1 MNYILETKR
10 LVLRELTV
18 EDADFI
24 LQLLNEP
31 AYILF
36 IGDRGVRTPAEARAY
51 IEKNIRLS
59 YKKNGF
65 GLYLVEMKDDAT
77 PLGATPLGI
86 CGLINRDSLP
96 DIDIG
101 YAFLEAYR
109 GNGYATESAQAV
121 MAFGKTVVGLNRIVG
136 ITAVTNQ
143 PSINVLEKVGLHFE
157 KLITL
162 PGSDEE
168 IMLFAWDS
176 A

>member
-1 MNYILETKR
+1 MKHILETKR

-18 EDADFI
+18 EDADFM

-36 IGDRGVRTPAEARAY
+36 IGDRGVRTQDEARTY
-51 IEKNIRLS
+51 IEKNICPS
-59 YKKNGF
+59 YEKNGF

-77 PLGATPLGI
+77 PLGI
-86 CGLINRDSLP
+86 CGLINRDDLP

-109 GNGYATESAQAV
+109 GNGCATESAEAI
-121 MAFGKTVVGLNRIVG
+121 MDFGRTVVGLKRIVG
-136 ITAVTNQ
+136 ITAVNNQ

-157 KLITL
+157 RLITR
-162 PGSDEE
+162 PGNDEE
-168 IMLFAWDS
+168 IMLFGWDKK
-176 A
+176 